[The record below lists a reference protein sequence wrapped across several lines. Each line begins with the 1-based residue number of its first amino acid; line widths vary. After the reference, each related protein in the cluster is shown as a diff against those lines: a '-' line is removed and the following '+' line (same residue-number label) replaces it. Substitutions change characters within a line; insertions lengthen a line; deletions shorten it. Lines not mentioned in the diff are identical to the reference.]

1 MQTGMRTS
9 PDMIA
14 VANRGGEW
22 DETRGLLARLLRA
35 LPRGAVKAGSD
46 GQRGQGKRGA

>member
-1 MQTGMRTS
+1 MCANRHEIS

-22 DETRGLLARLLRA
+22 DETRGLLARLAERFA
-35 LPRGAVKAGSD
+35 KSGYRGWE
-46 GQRGQGKRGA
+46 